1 MSKETPYLG
10 REVGVASALVVLEGW
25 VGGWV
30 KGGGK
35 SQDEQRRAE
44 QIGRIAS
51 VYVFSAII
59 VQ

>member
-1 MSKETPYLG
+1 MG

-30 KGGGK
+30 KGGGE